1 MKYKVLITAPYF
13 QPVITRF
20 LPLFSQRGIEVVVPP
35 VRERMEEDELL
46 KWVQDIDGAICGDD
60 RFSEK
65 VMERSKKLKVISK
78 WGTGIDSIDKD
89 AAAKRGIQVCN
100 TPDAFSHGVGDTVL
114 GYILCFALRLP
125 EMNAMIRAGKWEKIG
140 SVSLRECTL
149 GVIGVGH
156 VGKQVVRRAKGFGIR
171 LLGNDIVDIPSE
183 FITETGIEMVSKEA
197 LLRQSDFVSL
207 NCDLNRTSYH
217 LIGDTELSQMKKT
230 AYLINTARGPIIEEL
245 ALVRALAAKGIAGA
259 ALDVFETEPLPHD
272 SPLLKFENVM
282 LAPHNANS
290 SPKAW
295 EFVHQNTFRNL
306 LKGLGIEH
314 G

>member
-1 MKYKVLITAPYF
+1 MKFKVLISAPYF
-13 QPVITRF
+13 QPMIQRF
-20 LPLFSQRGIEVVVPP
+20 LPLFSQHSIEVVVPP
-35 VRERMEEDELL
+35 VHERMEEDELL
-46 KWVQDIDGAICGDD
+46 KWVEDIDGAICGDD
-60 RFSEK
+60 RFTDK
-65 VMERSKKLKVISK
+65 VLGRSRKLKVISK
-78 WGTGIDSIDKD
+78 WGTGIDSIDKE
-89 AAAKRGIQVCN
+89 AAVRRGIQVCN
-100 TPDAFSHGVGDTVL
+100 TPDAFSHGVSDSVM
-114 GYILCFALRLP
+114 GYILCFARRLP
-125 EMNAMIRAGKWEKIG
+125 EMNTMIRAGKWEKIG
-140 SVSLRECTL
+140 SVSLGECTL
-149 GVIGVGH
+149 GVIGVGN
-156 VGKQVVRRAKGFGIR
+156 VGKQVVRRAKGFGMR
-171 LLGNDIVDIPSE
+171 LLGNDIIDISRE
-183 FITETGIEMVSKEA
+183 FIAETGIDMVSRES

-217 LIGDTELSQMKKT
+217 LIGDTELSQMKET

-272 SPLLKFENVM
+272 SPLLRFENVM